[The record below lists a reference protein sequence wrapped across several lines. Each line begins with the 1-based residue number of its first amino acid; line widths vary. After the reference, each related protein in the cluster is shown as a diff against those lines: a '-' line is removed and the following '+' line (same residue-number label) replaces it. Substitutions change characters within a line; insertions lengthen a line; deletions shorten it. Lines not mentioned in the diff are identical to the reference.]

1 MLKNKKIPMRMC
13 SGCREMKPKQELIR
27 IVRTPDGDVLVD
39 TKGKVSG
46 RGTYVCKNIDC
57 LEKSIKTK
65 SLSRSLDVTLSEEI
79 ISQLRENIN
88 G

>member
-1 MLKNKKIPMRMC
+1 MKNKKIPMRMC

-27 IVRTPDGDVLVD
+27 IVRTPDGAVLVD

-46 RGTYVCKNIDC
+46 RGAYVCKNADC
-57 LEKSIKTK
+57 LEKSIKSK
-65 SLSRSLDVTLSEEI
+65 SLSHSLDVALSEEI
-79 ISQLRENIN
+79 IVQLREDIN